1 MGLFKTLKEIIFH
14 PEEEKVIA
22 EIYANQKYWNIIVK
36 LHNARIAQLGEEMMG
51 TNTMTPEGQI
61 KEHGLKERV
70 NENEYYLSIFKAEHE
85 KQEKLRK
92 KNECKESKEGRF
104 RKITSIKDL

>member
-1 MGLFKTLKEIIFH
+1 MGLFKTLKEIVFK
-14 PEEEKVIA
+14 PEEEKVLA
-22 EIYANQKYWNIIVK
+22 EIYENQKYWNVIVK

-85 KQEKLRK
+85 RQEKLRRK
-92 KNECKESKEGRF
+92 KEHKAIKEERF
-104 RKITSIKDL
+104 KKVITIKDL